1 MKPVGYSLA
10 LACLVLTGVSI
21 ATADDIPILTVCE
34 VLGNLKTYAGKS
46 IIVVGRSASTDEGS
60 WLTEDCGLKV
70 MVGEREFSASI
81 SATYV
86 PSRNAAPPQLPKGFV
101 VDQGTLQQK
110 LAQLKRTTRLR
121 TYKDHQYDD
130 KWIAMFGRLEA
141 RLPPQADYAA
151 GYGHLNGSP
160 AQLVWPMNGVLLL
173 ENK

>member
-1 MKPVGYSLA
+1 MKPARYGLA
-10 LACLVLTGVSI
+10 LASLVLTGVSI

-34 VLGNLKTYAGKS
+34 VLGDLKTYAGKS
-46 IIVVGRSASTDEGS
+46 VIVVGRSSSSDEGS

-70 MVGEREFSASI
+70 MLGEREFGTSI
-81 SATYV
+81 SVSYV
-86 PSRNAAPPQLPKGFV
+86 RDRNAAPPQLPKGFV

-121 TYKDHQYDD
+121 TYQDHKYDD
-130 KWIAMFGRLEA
+130 QWIAIFGRLEA
-141 RLPPQADYAA
+141 RLPPQADYAL

-160 AQLVWPMNGVLLL
+160 AQLVWPMDGVLRL